1 MTKQTRLQ
9 LNVVQLY
16 PDQMNIYGDN
26 GNAQIICRRA
36 ELYGYDVNLAAYNSI
51 TDKSVLLAAD
61 IILGG
66 GGQDSGQ
73 SAIVDDLQQI
83 KPTLL
88 QLAESKVPM
97 LMICGLYQLF
107 GHYFQTKDGKKLT
120 GIGLF
125 DLTTAGGDRRLIG
138 NAVIANDEL
147 GEIIGYEN
155 HSGVTALGENQA
167 ALGRVVSGY
176 GNDGTGTSE
185 GAIKYAVIGTY
196 MHGPVL
202 SKNSKLADWLIRRA
216 VERKY
221 NDYKLVPADDDAKKT
236 LFKLD
241 RLVDTARAVAKSRP
255 R

>member
-1 MTKQTRLQ
+1 MAKQTRRQ

-36 ELYGYDVNLAAYNSI
+36 ELYGYEVNLMAYNSI

-61 IILGG
+61 IVLGG

-73 SAIVDDLQQI
+73 LAIVNDLQQI

-107 GHYFQTKDGKKLT
+107 GHYFQTKDGERLT

-125 DLTTAGGDRRLIG
+125 DLTTVGGDRRLIG
-138 NAVIANDEL
+138 NAAIANDEL

-155 HSGVTALGENQA
+155 HSGVTTLGDNQA
-167 ALGRVVSGY
+167 ALGQVVSGY
-176 GNDGTGTSE
+176 GNDGTSTNE
-185 GAIKYAVIGTY
+185 GAIKYAVVGTY

-202 SKNSKLADWLIRRA
+202 SKNPKLADWLIRRA

-221 NDYKLVPADDDAKKT
+221 DDDKLIPVDNDAKKM
-236 LFKLD
+236 LAKLD
-241 RLVDTARAVAKSRP
+241 KMADTARAVAKSRP

>member
-1 MTKQTRLQ
+1 MARQSEQQ
-9 LNVVQLY
+9 LNIVQLY
-16 PDQMNIYGDN
+16 PDQMSIYGDN

-36 ELYGYDVNLAAYNSI
+36 ELYGYDVSLAAYNSI
-51 TDKSVLLAAD
+51 ADKSVLLAAD
-61 IILGG
+61 IVLGG

-73 SAIVDDLQQI
+73 SAIINDLQQI
-83 KPTLL
+83 KPILL

-120 GIGLF
+120 GISLF
-125 DLTTAGGDRRLIG
+125 DLTTVGGNRRLIG
-138 NAVIANDEL
+138 NAVITNDEL

-155 HSGVTALGENQA
+155 HSGVTMLGDNQA
-167 ALGRVVSGY
+167 ALGQVVSGY
-176 GNDGTGTSE
+176 GNDGTGASE
-185 GAIKYAVIGTY
+185 GAVKYAVIGTY

-202 SKNSKLADWLIRRA
+202 SKNPKLADWLIRRA

-221 NDYKLVPADDDAKKT
+221 GEDKLTPANDDAKKM
-236 LFKLD
+236 LAKLD
-241 RLVDTARAVAKSRP
+241 KLTSAARIVAKSRP